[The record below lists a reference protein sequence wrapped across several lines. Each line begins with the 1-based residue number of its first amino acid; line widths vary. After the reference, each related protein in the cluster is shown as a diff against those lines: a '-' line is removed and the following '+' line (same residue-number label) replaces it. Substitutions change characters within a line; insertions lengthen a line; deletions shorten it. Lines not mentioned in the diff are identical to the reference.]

1 MIMFIEKNKWNQFVL
16 IHSVTQR
23 WCGCGWT
30 KLREFCRNAFCKSHR
45 TAKKKNGW
53 QMAMTHWCTN
63 VHTISVTTWNMSN
76 SLGNSSIRSI
86 RTIHVWWR
94 ILYMEF
100 PIEENLKDRNREA
113 YENQIHRIFRF
124 FYPKYTQMVFVQ
136 YFVHHYAVFYE
147 IFASDC
153 VYLPIYMN
161 IEQHTAFGRHGHWT
175 VNTL

>member
-1 MIMFIEKNKWNQFVL
+1 MKSVCFNSFRDSTMMWLWMNKIKRILPKCILQV
-16 IHSVTQR
+16 
-23 WCGCGWT
+23 
-30 KLREFCRNAFCKSHR
+30 APHR

-113 YENQIHRIFRF
+113 YENQIHRIFHF